1 MTSIQSQMP
10 QEKLPSKP
18 GQWRIVHACD
28 LTRKY
33 FEPETKLTGGT
44 EQTAGDAA
52 LSKLHSL
59 GTDSSQTQPIQ
70 TEIDQARL
78 LDQTAENEKV
88 VLQRRQHLEQHIR
101 SNPTDPNSFLELGQ
115 IYRLEQKP
123 IEAKRVLEQATEL
136 FPDNHELRWEFEEA
150 TLARSLQQLREVAEL
165 ANRLETA
172 EADRELHRCQHDW
185 ACRRIE
191 ICQARLERDP
201 SKIHLRVA
209 LGEAMLDA
217 GMYEGAIEELEPL
230 LEIDAFSPSAYL
242 LRGKCLLAM
251 NKDLDAMV
259 ELRACAMRR
268 SVPAPLRLRILSLR
282 LLCETAERLGIQ
294 LTLNRYRELL
304 RQAETE
310 FAKQSA
316 SANVS

>member
-1 MTSIQSQMP
+1 MSSIPSQTT
-10 QEKLPSKP
+10 QEKLLSKP
-18 GQWRIVHACD
+18 GQWRIVHAND

-33 FEPETKLTGGT
+33 FESEVNPAEIKGQLTG
-44 EQTAGDAA
+44 DIA
-52 LSKLHSL
+52 LSELHAL
-59 GTDSSQTQPIQ
+59 GAATNDIQQTQPGSD
-70 TEIDQARL
+70 EAPP
-78 LDQTAENEKV
+78 ENAKI
-88 VLQRRQHLEQHIR
+88 VLQRRQHLEQHIK
-101 SNPTDPNSFLELGQ
+101 SNPTDVNSFMELGQ
-115 IYRLEQKP
+115 IYRSEEKP
-123 IEAKRVLEQATEL
+123 IEAKRVLEQAIEL
-136 FPDNHELRWEFEEA
+136 FPEDDDLRWELEEA

-165 ANRLETA
+165 ASRLETA
-172 EADRELHRCQHDW
+172 EADRELSRCKHDW

-201 SKIHLRVA
+201 SKFHLRVA

-217 GMYEGAIEELEPL
+217 GMFEGAIEELQPL

-242 LRGKCLLAM
+242 LRGKCMLAM

-259 ELRACAMRR
+259 ELRACGLRR

-282 LLCETAERLGIQ
+282 LLCETAERLSVS

-304 RQAETE
+304 RQAESE

-316 SANVS
+316 SVGVA